1 MPHIEKS
8 TLVIWENVSAEH
20 ITLGL
25 DTEDEQLRF
34 FFLFCSTSIRRE
46 PNENCNFTENVFYQ
60 KYILIKFIALE
71 SHWPNFII

>member
-46 PNENCNFTENVFYQ
+46 PKWE
-60 KYILIKFIALE
+60 L
-71 SHWPNFII
+71 